1 MLSVLTRLMIMN
13 LYQEQKELTH
23 SFAGELGEPV
33 VKQFTGI
40 HSKAQLGGSCSTTT
54 TEAGAG
60 HPE

>member
-1 MLSVLTRLMIMN
+1 MIMN